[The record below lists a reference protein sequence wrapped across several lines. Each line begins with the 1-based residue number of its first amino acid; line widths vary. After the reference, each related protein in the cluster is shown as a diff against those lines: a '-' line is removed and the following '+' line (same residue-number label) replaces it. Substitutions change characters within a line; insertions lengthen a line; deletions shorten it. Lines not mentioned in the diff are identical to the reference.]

1 MTLTLLSINNLRNL
15 SHLEFA
21 PSPGVNFFC
30 GANGAGKTSILEAV
44 AFLGLGRSFKGRKH
58 RQIIQHGQDSLT
70 VFGKL
75 EGVDVSVLG
84 VQRSADARE
93 NRTIADGKPVKR
105 TSYLAESLPV
115 LWVDAQALNLLS
127 GAPSLRRS
135 FIDWLLFHVKHEFR
149 LAFQNYALALKQRNA
164 LLRRDK
170 IDGFELQVWTE
181 TLANE
186 GEVLNDLRRQYIG
199 DIERDL
205 SNSGFLERFLS
216 PAGIE
221 IKYFPG
227 WDLKTSLLE
236 SLEAHLVLDK
246 SRGFTGSGP
255 HRADVSF
262 RSGKVDLG
270 QTLSRGQTKSLVY
283 ALYLA
288 QIEAVKRL
296 VNKSTIL
303 LLDDFPAELDAENR
317 NQIAKMVEA
326 LGIQVFVTGIEK
338 IALIGDWS
346 AEMLAKARLFHVKH
360 GRLEEE
366 TLCGVKHDRE

>member
-1 MTLTLLSINNLRNL
+1 MALTLLSINNLRNL
-15 SHLEFA
+15 TAVEFA
-21 PSPGVNFFC
+21 PSSGVNFFF

-44 AFLGLGRSFKGRKH
+44 SFLGLGRSFKGRKH
-58 RQIIQHGQDSLT
+58 RQIIQHGQDALT
-70 VFGKL
+70 VFGRL
-75 EGVDVSVLG
+75 EGVEVRTLG
-84 VQRSADARE
+84 VQRSANLRE
-93 NRTIADGKPVKR
+93 NRTMADGKAVKR

-115 LWVDAQALNLLS
+115 LWVDASALNLLS

-149 LAFQNYALALKQRNA
+149 PAYQNYALALKQRNA

-181 TLANE
+181 TLAKE
-186 GEVLNDLRRQYIG
+186 GETLHDLRRQYIE
-199 DIERDL
+199 DIARVL
-205 SNSGFLERFLS
+205 SSSGFLQRFLS
-216 PAGIE
+216 PSGIE
-221 IKYFPG
+221 IKYFSG
-227 WDLKTSLLE
+227 WDSRTSLSD
-236 SLEAHLVLDK
+236 SLEAHLGLDK

-296 VNKSTIL
+296 VGKSTIL
-303 LLDDFPAELDAENR
+303 LLDDFPAELDSENR
-317 NQIAKMVEA
+317 GQIAKMVEA

-338 IALIGDWS
+338 LALIDDWS
-346 AEMLAKARLFHVKH
+346 VEMLTKARLFHVKH

-366 TLCGVKHDRE
+366 TLSGVKHDRE